1 MNPKHTWIMRHRNK
15 RIKGTD
21 YYTYSIRVQR
31 ILYLLFRSRCKNPP
45 LFCKGYSEIYIY
57 SCAVQINLRN
67 FSKPCFLSDWWVTF
81 CWDLRSR
88 AKLGFSIWPPNKIC
102 LEIQGT
108 FLCMTYPIVHLSI
121 SYLSIDPSVGW
132 GTLCSN
138 LIFVFGLFP
147 IFQSYLEVG
156 LCYLICR

>member
-1 MNPKHTWIMRHRNK
+1 MNPKHTGIMRHRNK
-15 RIKGTD
+15 RAEGTS

-45 LFCKGYSEIYIY
+45 LFCKGYSEIY
-57 SCAVQINLRN
+57 SCDVQINLRN

-88 AKLGFSIWPPNKIC
+88 AKLGFAIWPLNKIS

-108 FLCMTYPIVHLSI
+108 FLCMTYPVVRLSI
-121 SYLSIDPSVGW
+121 SYLPIDPSVGW

-138 LIFVFGLFP
+138 LISVFGLFP

-156 LCYLICR
+156 LCYLICG